1 MKRYRVRRRA
11 VAALLLSFAAA
22 RGVRAQSAVDR
33 TPNLDDGWTVKPGV
47 VQFNFLHRFE
57 VSPPP
62 PRKVTSFPNFR
73 LATGLP
79 LAFNLQLDYATN
91 SSVFTGIPNEYQ
103 LTLRRPLLRQA
114 AGGPLDV
121 ALSGGYNFAP
131 QSVDGELSL
140 ARSFG
145 PVRLLG
151 TVRGISSGYDVQRS
165 LWGAGSGAVVRLTDW
180 LSLAGDV
187 FSLVDAPDASLR
199 TAWGAGVQ
207 LGIPYTPHSLSIQV
221 TNTQSGSIEGASR
234 GVRGAE
240 MVGFEF
246 TIPITL
252 SRYFGSRGRAAPPD
266 EAPRP
271 AAPDTARRDAGR
283 GGAAAGGAT
292 VVRIANLSF
301 TAREV
306 HVRTGT
312 RVRWVNGEQVQHS
325 VTADDGSFDSG
336 LIEPGQTYERV
347 FDRPGSYAYHCTPH
361 PFMTGRVIVEP

>member
-1 MKRYRVRRRA
+1 MERNRVRRRA

-22 RGVRAQSAVDR
+22 RGAHAQSAVDR

-121 ALSGGYNFAP
+121 TLSGGYNFAP
-131 QSVDGELSL
+131 ESVDGELSL

-151 TVRGISSGYDVQRS
+151 AVRGISSGYDVQES
-165 LWGAGSGAVVRLTDW
+165 LWGAGTGAVVRLTDW

-252 SRYFGSRGRAAPPD
+252 SRYFGSRGTAAPPD
-266 EAPRP
+266 EAAPP
-271 AAPDTARRDAGR
+271 AA
-283 GGAAAGGAT
+283 GAT

-301 TAREV
+301 TAREL
-306 HVRTGT
+306 HVRAGT

-336 LIEPGQTYERV
+336 LIEPGQSYERV

-361 PFMTGRVIVEP
+361 PFMTARVVVEP